1 MSSNVRSTAPAADR
15 ESGWWLLILPGLV
28 MTIAAAMYQFFSSMA
43 FSSAVVES
51 LPSLPA
57 PVTFIVMVS
66 ILTAPALVAIGIHF
80 DRKYVAS
87 VSAWEPRSEYIL
99 LGIAMWFGIGIPLAL
114 LYLFRRHKYVG
125 VP

>member
-1 MSSNVRSTAPAADR
+1 MSSSVQSSTTTTQKG
-15 ESGWWLLILPGLV
+15 SHWWLLVLPGLV
-28 MTIAAAMYQFFSSMA
+28 ATLITAVT
-43 FSSAVVES
+43 SAVFGVS
-51 LPSLPA
+51 PTLTSTVPA
-57 PVTFIVMVS
+57 PIKFVFGAAV
-66 ILTAPALVAIGIHF
+66 LTAPALVAIGIHF

-87 VSAWEPRSEYIL
+87 VSAWKPRSEYIL

>member
-1 MSSNVRSTAPAADR
+1 MFSNIRSSATATEK

-28 MTIAAAMYQFFSSMA
+28 TTTAVAVTSFVFGTS
-43 FSSAVVES
+43 SSA
-51 LPSLPA
+51 LASLPA
-57 PVTFIVMVS
+57 PITFIFGISV
-66 ILTAPALVAIGIHF
+66 LTAPALVAIGVHF

-99 LGIAMWFGIGIPLAL
+99 LGIAMWFGIGIPLGL